1 MRRGDRGMRPR
12 RSDARVRTPNRRQPA
27 TGNGERARDVSA
39 GEKVKRNREVD
50 GREERALG
58 RERGRTSAS
67 NAASALST
75 SPVIFEN
82 SVMTTTS
89 VSQDPRCGQIWAV
102 ELTPVNRHFAK
113 SCQKLQ
119 KADTHCSF
127 HSARGLSPSGPW
139 HVAARIRLNSSTQD
153 CWSTEEQDNPDI
165 QSIAL

>member
-1 MRRGDRGMRPR
+1 M
-12 RSDARVRTPNRRQPA
+12 TCQ
-27 TGNGERARDVSA
+27 RDNPS

-89 VSQDPRCGQIWAV
+89 VSQDPRRGQIWAE
-102 ELTPVNRHFAK
+102 ELTPVNPHFAK
-113 SCQKLQ
+113 SWQNYKRQ
-119 KADTHCSF
+119 IDTHASF

>member
-1 MRRGDRGMRPR
+1 MRPR
-12 RSDARVRTPNRRQPA
+12 RSGARVRTPNRRQPA

-89 VSQDPRCGQIWAV
+89 VSQDPRRGQIWAE
-102 ELTPVNRHFAK
+102 ELTPVNPHFAK
-113 SCQKLQ
+113 SWQNYKRQIPTLHF
-119 KADTHCSF
+119 T
-127 HSARGLSPSGPW
+127 AREGSVRAVRGTSR
-139 HVAARIRLNSSTQD
+139 HAFV
-153 CWSTEEQDNPDI
+153 
-165 QSIAL
+165 

>member
-1 MRRGDRGMRPR
+1 M
-12 RSDARVRTPNRRQPA
+12 
-27 TGNGERARDVSA
+27 SA

-102 ELTPVNRHFAK
+102 EL
-113 SCQKLQ
+113 
-119 KADTHCSF
+119 
-127 HSARGLSPSGPW
+127 LSLI
-139 HVAARIRLNSSTQD
+139 HI
-153 CWSTEEQDNPDI
+153 
-165 QSIAL
+165 

>member
-119 KADTHCSF
+119 KGRYPRFISQRARAQSERSVARRGTHSF
-127 HSARGLSPSGPW
+127 ELVYPRLLVYRGAR
-139 HVAARIRLNSSTQD
+139 
-153 CWSTEEQDNPDI
+153 
-165 QSIAL
+165 